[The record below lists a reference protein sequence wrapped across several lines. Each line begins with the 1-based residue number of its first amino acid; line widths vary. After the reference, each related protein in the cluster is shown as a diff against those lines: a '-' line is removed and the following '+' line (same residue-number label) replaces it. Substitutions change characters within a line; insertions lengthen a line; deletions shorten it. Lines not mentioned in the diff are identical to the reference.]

1 MEIKILIEAP
11 ELAAAVNNL
20 ATAVS
25 NFGEIKVQPVIN
37 AADVTDKAVKQ
48 TRRRKSDKSAAE
60 EVPAQVEA
68 PGVQTPDA
76 PATAPVEPPHT
87 VPGPAP
93 VPPLTPASE
102 APVAP
107 VAQQP
112 VAPIPAPVA
121 QAPVVQQ
128 PVAPAPAPVANPI
141 PAPVANPIPAPV
153 ANPIPAVQQS
163 VTAAPVT
170 SVSQTVPPVTTG
182 SPVTEQPQP
191 RQYTM
196 QDIAKVGAALLDKGM
211 MPQLSAILNEMGV
224 MAIPQ
229 LRPEQYPVVA
239 EKLIALGGKFD

>member
-76 PATAPVEPPHT
+76 PVTAPVEPPHT

-112 VAPIPAPVA
+112 VSPIPAPVA

-128 PVAPAPAPVANPI
+128 PVAPA
-141 PAPVANPIPAPV
+141 PAPV

>member
-37 AADVTDKAVKQ
+37 AADATDKAVKQ

-128 PVAPAPAPVANPI
+128 PVAPAL
-141 PAPVANPIPAPV
+141 APV

>member
-11 ELAAAVNNL
+11 ELAAALNNL

-37 AADVTDKAVKQ
+37 AADAIDKAVKQ

-121 QAPVVQQ
+121 QAPV
-128 PVAPAPAPVANPI
+128 
-141 PAPVANPIPAPV
+141 

-182 SPVTEQPQP
+182 SPATEQPQP

>member
-37 AADVTDKAVKQ
+37 AADATDKAVKQ

-102 APVAP
+102 VPVAP

-112 VAPIPAPVA
+112 VASIPAPVA

-128 PVAPAPAPVANPI
+128 PVAPA

>member
-141 PAPVANPIPAPV
+141 PA
-153 ANPIPAVQQS
+153 VQQS

-170 SVSQTVPPVTTG
+170 FVSQTVPPVTTG

>member
-37 AADVTDKAVKQ
+37 AADVADKAVKQ
-48 TRRRKSDKSAAE
+48 TRRRKSDKPAAE
-60 EVPAQVEA
+60 DVPAQVEA
-68 PGVQTPDA
+68 PGVQNPDT

-102 APVAP
+102 IPVAP

-128 PVAPAPAPVANPI
+128 PAA
-141 PAPVANPIPAPV
+141 PAPV

-170 SVSQTVPPVTTG
+170 SVSQTIPPVITG
-182 SPVTEQPQP
+182 SPATEQLQP

>member
-60 EVPAQVEA
+60 EVPAQVVA

-128 PVAPAPAPVANPI
+128 PVAPA
-141 PAPVANPIPAPV
+141 PAPV

>member
-37 AADVTDKAVKQ
+37 AADVADKVVKQ
-48 TRRRKSDKSAAE
+48 TRRRKNDKPAAE
-60 EVPAQVEA
+60 DVPAQVEA
-68 PGVQTPDA
+68 PGVQNPDT

-87 VPGPAP
+87 VSGPAP

-128 PVAPAPAPVANPI
+128 PAAPAPV
-141 PAPVANPIPAPV
+141 PV
-153 ANPIPAVQQS
+153 ANPIPAVQPPLT
-163 VTAAPVT
+163 VAPTAAAP
-170 SVSQTVPPVTTG
+170 QNVPPVTTVA
-182 SPVTEQPQP
+182 PATEQPQP

-196 QDIAKVGAALLDKGM
+196 QDIARVGAALLDKGM

>member
-121 QAPVVQQ
+121 QAPVIQQ
-128 PVAPAPAPVANPI
+128 PVAPA
-141 PAPVANPIPAPV
+141 PAPV

-229 LRPEQYPVVA
+229 LRPEQYPAVA

>member
-68 PGVQTPDA
+68 PSVQTPDA

-128 PVAPAPAPVANPI
+128 PVAPA
-141 PAPVANPIPAPV
+141 PAPV

>member
-37 AADVTDKAVKQ
+37 AADVADKVVKQ
-48 TRRRKSDKSAAE
+48 TRRRKSDKPAAE
-60 EVPAQVEA
+60 DVPAQVEA
-68 PGVQTPDA
+68 PGVQNPDT

-102 APVAP
+102 IPVAP

-141 PAPVANPIPAPV
+141 PAVQPPLTVAP
-153 ANPIPAVQQS
+153 
-163 VTAAPVT
+163 TAAAP
-170 SVSQTVPPVTTG
+170 QNVPPVTTVA
-182 SPVTEQPQP
+182 PATEQPQP

>member
-37 AADVTDKAVKQ
+37 ATDATDKAVKQ

-87 VPGPAP
+87 VPGPAL

-128 PVAPAPAPVANPI
+128 PVAPA
-141 PAPVANPIPAPV
+141 PAPV

-239 EKLIALGGKFD
+239 EKLVALGGKFD

>member
-68 PGVQTPDA
+68 SGVQTPDA

-128 PVAPAPAPVANPI
+128 PVAPAPAP
-141 PAPVANPIPAPV
+141 APV
-153 ANPIPAVQQS
+153 ANPIPAVQPPLT
-163 VTAAPVT
+163 VAPTAAAPQNVH
-170 SVSQTVPPVTTG
+170 PVTTVA
-182 SPVTEQPQP
+182 PVTEQPQP

>member
-25 NFGEIKVQPVIN
+25 NFGEIKVQPIIN

-68 PGVQTPDA
+68 PGVQAPDA

-128 PVAPAPAPVANPI
+128 PVAPA
-141 PAPVANPIPAPV
+141 PAPV

-229 LRPEQYPVVA
+229 LRPEQYPVIA

>member
-37 AADVTDKAVKQ
+37 AADVADKAVKQ

-68 PGVQTPDA
+68 PGVQAPDA
-76 PATAPVEPPHT
+76 PATASVEPPHT

-121 QAPVVQQ
+121 QAPIVQQ
-128 PVAPAPAPVANPI
+128 PVAPA
-141 PAPVANPIPAPV
+141 PAPV

>member
-112 VAPIPAPVA
+112 VSPIPAPVA

-128 PVAPAPAPVANPI
+128 PVAPA
-141 PAPVANPIPAPV
+141 PAPV

-182 SPVTEQPQP
+182 SPATEQPQP

>member
-37 AADVTDKAVKQ
+37 AADVADKAVKQ
-48 TRRRKSDKSAAE
+48 TRRRKSDKTTTE
-60 EVPAQVEA
+60 DVPAQTEA
-68 PGVQTPDA
+68 PCVQNSDA
-76 PATAPVEPPHT
+76 PATAPVEPP
-87 VPGPAP
+87 
-93 VPPLTPASE
+93 LTPASE
-102 APVAP
+102 TLVAP

-128 PVAPAPAPVANPI
+128 PVAPD
-141 PAPVANPIPAPV
+141 PV
-153 ANPIPAVQQS
+153 ANPIPAVHPPMT
-163 VTAAPVT
+163 VAPTAAAP
-170 SVSQTVPPVTTG
+170 QNVPPVTTAA
-182 SPVTEQPQP
+182 PAIEQPQP

>member
-37 AADVTDKAVKQ
+37 AADATDKAVKQ

-76 PATAPVEPPHT
+76 LATVPVEPPHT
-87 VPGPAP
+87 VTGPAP

-112 VAPIPAPVA
+112 VASIPAPVA

-128 PVAPAPAPVANPI
+128 PVAPA
-141 PAPVANPIPAPV
+141 PAPV

-211 MPQLSAILNEMGV
+211 MQQLSAILNEMGV

>member
-68 PGVQTPDA
+68 SGVQTPDA
-76 PATAPVEPPHT
+76 PATAPVEPLHT

-93 VPPLTPASE
+93 VPALTPASE
-102 APVAP
+102 
-107 VAQQP
+107 
-112 VAPIPAPVA
+112 APVA

-141 PAPVANPIPAPV
+141 PVVQPPLTVAP
-153 ANPIPAVQQS
+153 
-163 VTAAPVT
+163 TAAAP
-170 SVSQTVPPVTTG
+170 QNVPPVTTVA
-182 SPVTEQPQP
+182 PATEQPQP

>member
-37 AADVTDKAVKQ
+37 AADVADKAVKQ
-48 TRRRKSDKSAAE
+48 TRRRKSDKPAAE
-60 EVPAQVEA
+60 DVPAQVEA
-68 PGVQTPDA
+68 PGVQNPDT

-102 APVAP
+102 IPVAP

-128 PVAPAPAPVANPI
+128 PVAPA
-141 PAPVANPIPAPV
+141 PAPV

>member
-37 AADVTDKAVKQ
+37 AADVADKAVKQ
-48 TRRRKSDKSAAE
+48 TRRRKSDKPAAE
-60 EVPAQVEA
+60 DVPAQVEA
-68 PGVQTPDA
+68 PGVQNPDT

-87 VPGPAP
+87 VTGPAP

-102 APVAP
+102 IPVAP

-128 PVAPAPAPVANPI
+128 PAAPAPA
-141 PAPVANPIPAPV
+141 PAPV

-170 SVSQTVPPVTTG
+170 SVSQTIPPATTG
-182 SPVTEQPQP
+182 SPATEQPQP

>member
-37 AADVTDKAVKQ
+37 TADVADKAVKQ
-48 TRRRKSDKSAAE
+48 TRRRKSDKPAAE

-68 PGVQTPDA
+68 PGVQNPDA

-87 VPGPAP
+87 VPGSAP

-121 QAPVVQQ
+121 QAPV
-128 PVAPAPAPVANPI
+128 
-141 PAPVANPIPAPV
+141 
-153 ANPIPAVQQS
+153 ANPIPAVQPPLT
-163 VTAAPVT
+163 VAPTAAAP
-170 SVSQTVPPVTTG
+170 QNVPPVTTVA
-182 SPVTEQPQP
+182 PATEQPQP

>member
-37 AADVTDKAVKQ
+37 AADATDKAVKQ

-102 APVAP
+102 ASVAP

-141 PAPVANPIPAPV
+141 PAVQPPLTVAP
-153 ANPIPAVQQS
+153 
-163 VTAAPVT
+163 TAAAP
-170 SVSQTVPPVTTG
+170 QNVPPVTMVA
-182 SPVTEQPQP
+182 PATEQPQPQP

>member
-37 AADVTDKAVKQ
+37 AADATDKAVKQ

-76 PATAPVEPPHT
+76 PATASVEPPHT
-87 VPGPAP
+87 VTGPAP

-102 APVAP
+102 VPVAP

-112 VAPIPAPVA
+112 VASIPAPVA

-128 PVAPAPAPVANPI
+128 PVAPA

>member
-37 AADVTDKAVKQ
+37 TADVADKAVKQ
-48 TRRRKSDKSAAE
+48 TRRRKSDKPAAE

-68 PGVQTPDA
+68 PGVQNPDA

-128 PVAPAPAPVANPI
+128 PVAPAPVVQQPVA
-141 PAPVANPIPAPV
+141 PAPAPV

>member
-25 NFGEIKVQPVIN
+25 NFGDIKVQPVIN
-37 AADVTDKAVKQ
+37 AADATDKAVKQ

-141 PAPVANPIPAPV
+141 PA
-153 ANPIPAVQQS
+153 VQQS

>member
-37 AADVTDKAVKQ
+37 AADVADKAVKQ

-68 PGVQTPDA
+68 PVVQQPAA
-76 PATAPVEPPHT
+76 PAPAPVEPPHT
-87 VPGPAP
+87 VPGPAS

-102 APVAP
+102 IPVAP

-112 VAPIPAPVA
+112 VAPIPAPIA

-128 PVAPAPAPVANPI
+128 PVAPA
-141 PAPVANPIPAPV
+141 PAPV

>member
-37 AADVTDKAVKQ
+37 AADVADKVVKQ
-48 TRRRKSDKSAAE
+48 TRRRKSDKPVAE
-60 EVPAQVEA
+60 DVPAQVEA
-68 PGVQTPDA
+68 PGVQNPDT

-141 PAPVANPIPAPV
+141 PA
-153 ANPIPAVQQS
+153 VQQS

-182 SPVTEQPQP
+182 SLVTEQPQP

>member
-1 MEIKILIEAP
+1 MDIKILIEAP

-68 PGVQTPDA
+68 PVVQQPAA
-76 PATAPVEPPHT
+76 PALAPVEPPHT

-102 APVAP
+102 IPVAP

-128 PVAPAPAPVANPI
+128 PAAPA
-141 PAPVANPIPAPV
+141 PAPV

-182 SPVTEQPQP
+182 SPATEQPQP

-229 LRPEQYPVVA
+229 LRPEQYPAVA

>member
-37 AADVTDKAVKQ
+37 AADAIDKAVKQ

-141 PAPVANPIPAPV
+141 PAPVANPIPA
-153 ANPIPAVQQS
+153 VQQS

>member
-141 PAPVANPIPAPV
+141 PAPVANPIPA
-153 ANPIPAVQQS
+153 VQQS

>member
-25 NFGEIKVQPVIN
+25 NFDEIKVQPVIN
-37 AADVTDKAVKQ
+37 AADATDKAVKQ

-141 PAPVANPIPAPV
+141 PA
-153 ANPIPAVQQS
+153 VQQS

>member
-37 AADVTDKAVKQ
+37 AADATDKAVKQ

-112 VAPIPAPVA
+112 VAPIPAPIA

-128 PVAPAPAPVANPI
+128 PVAPA
-141 PAPVANPIPAPV
+141 PAPV

>member
-128 PVAPAPAPVANPI
+128 PVAPAPAPV
-141 PAPVANPIPAPV
+141 V
-153 ANPIPAVQQS
+153 NPIPAVQQS

>member
-37 AADVTDKAVKQ
+37 AADATDKAVKQ

-68 PGVQTPDA
+68 PGVQTHDA

-141 PAPVANPIPAPV
+141 PA
-153 ANPIPAVQQS
+153 VQQL

>member
-37 AADVTDKAVKQ
+37 AADATDKAVKQ

-68 PGVQTPDA
+68 PVVQQPAA
-76 PATAPVEPPHT
+76 PAPAPVEPPHT

-102 APVAP
+102 IPVAP

-112 VAPIPAPVA
+112 VAPIPAPIA

-128 PVAPAPAPVANPI
+128 PVAPA
-141 PAPVANPIPAPV
+141 PAPV

>member
-37 AADVTDKAVKQ
+37 AADVADKAVKQ
-48 TRRRKSDKSAAE
+48 TRRRKSDKPAAE
-60 EVPAQVEA
+60 EIPAQVDA
-68 PGVQTPDA
+68 PGVQNPDT

-112 VAPIPAPVA
+112 VAPVAQQPVAPIPAPVA

-128 PVAPAPAPVANPI
+128 PAAPA
-141 PAPVANPIPAPV
+141 PAPV

-170 SVSQTVPPVTTG
+170 SVSQTIPPVITG
-182 SPVTEQPQP
+182 SPATEQPQP

>member
-37 AADVTDKAVKQ
+37 AADAIDKAVKQ

-112 VAPIPAPVA
+112 VASIPAPVA

-128 PVAPAPAPVANPI
+128 PVASA

>member
-37 AADVTDKAVKQ
+37 AADVTDKAVRQ

-112 VAPIPAPVA
+112 VSPIPAPVA

-128 PVAPAPAPVANPI
+128 PVAPA
-141 PAPVANPIPAPV
+141 PAPV

>member
-37 AADVTDKAVKQ
+37 AADVADKVVKQ
-48 TRRRKSDKSAAE
+48 TRRRKSDKPVAE
-60 EVPAQVEA
+60 EVSAQVEA
-68 PGVQTPDA
+68 PGVQNPDT

-102 APVAP
+102 IPVAP

-112 VAPIPAPVA
+112 VAPIPTPVA

-128 PVAPAPAPVANPI
+128 PVAPA
-141 PAPVANPIPAPV
+141 PAPV